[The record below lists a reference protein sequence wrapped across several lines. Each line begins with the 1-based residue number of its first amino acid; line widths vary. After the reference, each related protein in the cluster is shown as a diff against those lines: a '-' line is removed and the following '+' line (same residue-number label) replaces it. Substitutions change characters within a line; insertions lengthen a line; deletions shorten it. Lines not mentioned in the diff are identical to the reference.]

1 MHWVVVVIVL
11 SVAVAG
17 YGGAKTIQ
25 DVRAKRW
32 SWAAIGLVVT
42 IAVPTV
48 LAIFAQLLAEYLRYG
63 R

>member
-1 MHWVVVVIVL
+1 MHWVVVLIALAALTV
-11 SVAVAG
+11 G

-25 DVRAKRW
+25 DVRARRW

-42 IAVPTV
+42 IAVPM
-48 LAIFAQLLAEYLRYG
+48 LIAIFAQLVAEFLRYG